1 MKVKFCSAWSFSFTA
16 MQTDNTNNTNPE
28 TKVNINTN
36 FNCLTLMALSILMFI
51 ITTEGDIK
59 KIRPINMIELRE
71 GLYDVEVPLVK
82 SMMDLVKA
90 SSNFFY
96 L

>member
-1 MKVKFCSAWSFSFTA
+1 
-16 MQTDNTNNTNPE
+16 
-28 TKVNINTN
+28 
-36 FNCLTLMALSILMFI
+36 MALSILMFI